1 MFSRHRLRE
10 ELRWID
16 EEQIRC
22 RAEDEA
28 RAAARSRE
36 MEERAAQGAT
46 KLEQLSQKIEPLV
59 GADTLSATASRVA
72 GLGEKVAALAEHLE
86 AMQVKEVA
94 SAAERRLKEAMA
106 QVQAQLDGTR
116 GSQGDVLRRLQH
128 IENLVQQEQR
138 ASLATLEKL
147 IQSPSMGRSASRS

>member
-1 MFSRHRLRE
+1 M
-10 ELRWID
+10 
-16 EEQIRC
+16 
-22 RAEDEA
+22 
-28 RAAARSRE
+28 
-36 MEERAAQGAT
+36 
-46 KLEQLSQKIEPLV
+46 